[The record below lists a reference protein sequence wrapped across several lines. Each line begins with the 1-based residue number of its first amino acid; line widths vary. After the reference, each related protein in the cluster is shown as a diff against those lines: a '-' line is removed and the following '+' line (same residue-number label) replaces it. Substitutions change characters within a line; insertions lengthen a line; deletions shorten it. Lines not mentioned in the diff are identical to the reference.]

1 LEIAEER
8 LGRKEKDIYK
18 NNNMAKKKITKKPD
32 IKVTED
38 NSVEIV
44 FDNGKTEVISSPTVD
59 NTVAKDGKNT
69 ETESIAK
76 LSEEIN
82 SLKNR
87 IEVLREE
94 NNSINNNYLKL
105 SKLKEEADSAL
116 QDRDEKI
123 SNLISEN
130 KELRNKIDN
139 MVSLDKLKK
148 SFIGR
153 ILIKFI

>member
-1 LEIAEER
+1 
-8 LGRKEKDIYK
+8 
-18 NNNMAKKKITKKPD
+18 MAKKKITKKPD

-38 NSVEIV
+38 NSVEII
-44 FDNGKTEVISSPTVD
+44 FDNGKTEVISTPTPTVD
-59 NTVAKDGKNT
+59 NTVAKDDKNT
-69 ETESIAK
+69 ETESITK
-76 LSEEIN
+76 LSEEIS

-116 QDRDEKI
+116 QNRDEKI

>member
-1 LEIAEER
+1 
-8 LGRKEKDIYK
+8 
-18 NNNMAKKKITKKPD
+18 MAKKKITKKPD
-32 IKVTED
+32 IKVTEN

-44 FDNGKTEVISSPTVD
+44 FDNGKTEVISPAVD
-59 NTVAKDGKNT
+59 NNTVVKDKNT
-69 ETESIAK
+69 ETESTTK
-76 LSEEIN
+76 LSEEIS

-116 QDRDEKI
+116 HDRDEKI

-130 KELRNKIDN
+130 KELRDKIDN

>member
-1 LEIAEER
+1 
-8 LGRKEKDIYK
+8 
-18 NNNMAKKKITKKPD
+18 MAKKKITKKPD

-59 NTVAKDGKNT
+59 NTVAKDDKNT

-76 LSEEIN
+76 LSEEIS

-116 QDRDEKI
+116 QNRDEKI

>member
-1 LEIAEER
+1 
-8 LGRKEKDIYK
+8 
-18 NNNMAKKKITKKPD
+18 MAKKKITKKPD

-59 NTVAKDGKNT
+59 NTVAKDDKST
-69 ETESIAK
+69 ETESITK
-76 LSEEIN
+76 LSEEIS

-116 QDRDEKI
+116 QNRDEKI

-130 KELRNKIDN
+130 KELRSKIDN

>member
-1 LEIAEER
+1 
-8 LGRKEKDIYK
+8 
-18 NNNMAKKKITKKPD
+18 MAKKKITKKPD

-59 NTVAKDGKNT
+59 NTTVAKDDKNT

-76 LSEEIN
+76 LSEEIS

-94 NNSINNNYLKL
+94 NNSINSNYLKL

-116 QDRDEKI
+116 QVRDEKI

>member
-1 LEIAEER
+1 
-8 LGRKEKDIYK
+8 
-18 NNNMAKKKITKKPD
+18 MAKKKITKKPD

-44 FDNGKTEVISSPTVD
+44 FDNGKTEVISTPTVD
-59 NTVAKDGKNT
+59 NNTVAKDDKNT
-69 ETESIAK
+69 ETESESIAK
-76 LSEEIN
+76 LSEEIS

-116 QDRDEKI
+116 QNRDEKI

-139 MVSLDKLKK
+139 MISLDKLKK

>member
-1 LEIAEER
+1 
-8 LGRKEKDIYK
+8 
-18 NNNMAKKKITKKPD
+18 MAKKKITKKPD

-44 FDNGKTEVISSPTVD
+44 FDNGKTEVISTPTVN
-59 NTVAKDGKNT
+59 NTVAKDDKNT

-76 LSEEIN
+76 LSEEIS

-116 QDRDEKI
+116 QNRDEKI

>member
-1 LEIAEER
+1 
-8 LGRKEKDIYK
+8 
-18 NNNMAKKKITKKPD
+18 MAKKKITKKPD

-59 NTVAKDGKNT
+59 NNTVAKDDKNT

-76 LSEEIN
+76 LSEEIS

-116 QDRDEKI
+116 QNRDEKI

>member
-1 LEIAEER
+1 
-8 LGRKEKDIYK
+8 
-18 NNNMAKKKITKKPD
+18 MAKKKITKKPD

-44 FDNGKTEVISSPTVD
+44 FDNGKTEVISTPTVD
-59 NTVAKDGKNT
+59 NNTVAKDDKNT

-76 LSEEIN
+76 LSEEIS

-116 QDRDEKI
+116 QNRDEKI

>member
-1 LEIAEER
+1 
-8 LGRKEKDIYK
+8 
-18 NNNMAKKKITKKPD
+18 MAKKKITKKPD

-44 FDNGKTEVISSPTVD
+44 FDNGKTEVISTPTPTVD
-59 NTVAKDGKNT
+59 NTVAKDDKNT

-76 LSEEIN
+76 LSEEIS

-116 QDRDEKI
+116 QNRDEKI

>member
-1 LEIAEER
+1 
-8 LGRKEKDIYK
+8 
-18 NNNMAKKKITKKPD
+18 MAKKKITKKPD

-59 NTVAKDGKNT
+59 NNTVVKDKNT

-116 QDRDEKI
+116 QSRDEKI

-130 KELRNKIDN
+130 KDLRNKIDN

>member
-1 LEIAEER
+1 
-8 LGRKEKDIYK
+8 
-18 NNNMAKKKITKKPD
+18 MAKKKITKKPD

-44 FDNGKTEVISSPTVD
+44 FDNGKTEVISTPTPTVD
-59 NTVAKDGKNT
+59 NNTVAKDDKNT

-76 LSEEIN
+76 LSEEIS

-105 SKLKEEADSAL
+105 SKLKEEADSAI
-116 QDRDEKI
+116 QNRDEKI

>member
-1 LEIAEER
+1 
-8 LGRKEKDIYK
+8 
-18 NNNMAKKKITKKPD
+18 MAKKKITKKPD
-32 IKVTED
+32 IKVTEN

-59 NTVAKDGKNT
+59 NNSVAKDDKNT
-69 ETESIAK
+69 ETESTTK
-76 LSEEIN
+76 LSEEIS

-116 QDRDEKI
+116 QNRDEKI

>member
-1 LEIAEER
+1 
-8 LGRKEKDIYK
+8 
-18 NNNMAKKKITKKPD
+18 MAKKKITKKPD

-44 FDNGKTEVISSPTVD
+44 FDNGKTEVISSPAVD
-59 NTVAKDGKNT
+59 NNTVVEDKNKNT

-76 LSEEIN
+76 LSEEIS

-116 QDRDEKI
+116 QNRDEKI

-130 KELRNKIDN
+130 KELKNKIDN

>member
-1 LEIAEER
+1 
-8 LGRKEKDIYK
+8 
-18 NNNMAKKKITKKPD
+18 MAKKKITKKPD

-44 FDNGKTEVISSPTVD
+44 FDNGKTEVISTPTVD
-59 NTVAKDGKNT
+59 NNTAAKDDKNT

-76 LSEEIN
+76 LSEEIS

-116 QDRDEKI
+116 QNRDEKI